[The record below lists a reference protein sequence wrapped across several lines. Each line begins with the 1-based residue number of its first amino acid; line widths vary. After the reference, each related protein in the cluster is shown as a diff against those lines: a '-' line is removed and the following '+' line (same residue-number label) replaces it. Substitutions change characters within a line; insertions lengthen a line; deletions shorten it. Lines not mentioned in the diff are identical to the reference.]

1 MVVTLN
7 KESGLE
13 NRLRAAIQA
22 TKIDP
27 KNAVIDAVVALSALG
42 NVTAEVL
49 AHISDEA
56 AWSFLYEVMQIR
68 KQWKVH
74 PDVMIQ
80 RDSVEL
86 QILEQATPAGR
97 A

>member
-27 KNAVIDAVVALSALG
+27 KNAVIYAVVALSALG

-86 QILEQATPAGR
+86 QILEQAAPAGS